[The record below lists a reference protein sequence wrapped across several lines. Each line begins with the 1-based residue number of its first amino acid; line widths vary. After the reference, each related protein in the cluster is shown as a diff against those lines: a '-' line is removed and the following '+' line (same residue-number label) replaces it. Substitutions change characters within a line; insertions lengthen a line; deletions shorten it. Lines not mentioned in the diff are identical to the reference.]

1 MEYNSDKWYKKVKTW
16 DQFVFM
22 FYAVLTGGSSIREV
36 MKNFMLMGDKL
47 THCGIFNVPR
57 RSSISDANANR
68 GASVFGHLY
77 LQLYKHY
84 KSYLSDSY
92 LPMKINGEVSPGIVE
107 IFDSTVVTIFKEV
120 FKACGRMPKDGR
132 RKGGIKAFTKITLS
146 ERVPNFI
153 YLKAAATNEKV
164 FLSFLDLAKGT
175 IAVFDKGFQKFAQ
188 YAEWTA
194 NGVFYITRMNKNATF
209 KIIEQM
215 PLEESCE
222 HGVQQDALIE
232 LEYKDGKQGTK
243 TTKARMVAY
252 IDPETGKKLVFLT
265 NLMALKA
272 LTICLL
278 YKNRWT
284 IEPLFRQIKQNF
296 ELTNFLSD
304 SAEGIKTQIW
314 LAMTLNL
321 IFTVIH
327 KMTKE
332 AEDFSTMVK
341 LAAKNTASYVNL
353 INFLKMTN
361 TEISLVLANLKI
373 MQLELFDINQGAA
386 FMNSS

>member
-1 MEYNSDKWYKKVKTW
+1 MEYQSDKWYKKVRAW

-36 MKNFMLMGDKL
+36 IKNFLLMGDKL
-47 THCGIFNVPR
+47 FHCGIFNVPK
-57 RSSISDANANR
+57 RSSISDANAHR
-68 GASVFGHLY
+68 GSDVFGHLY
-77 LQLYKHY
+77 LNLYKYY
-84 KSYLSDSY
+84 KAYLSDSY
-92 LPMKINGEVSPGIVE
+92 LPMKINGEVSPSIVE
-107 IFDSTVVTIFKEV
+107 IFDSTVVTLFKEV
-120 FKACGRMPKDGR
+120 FKACGQIPKDGR

-153 YLKAAATNEKV
+153 CLKAAATNEKV

-194 NGVFYITRMNKNATF
+194 NGVFYLTRMNDNATF

-222 HGVQQDALIE
+222 HGVQQDALIQ
-232 LEYKDGKQGTK
+232 LEYKNGKQGTK
-243 TTKARMVAY
+243 TTTARMVAY
-252 IDPETGKKLVFLT
+252 IDPETGNKLVFLT

-284 IEPLFRQIKQNF
+284 IEPLFKQIKQNF

-353 INFLKMTN
+353 VNFLKMSN
-361 TEISLVLANLKI
+361 TEISSILANLKI
-373 MQLELFDINQGAA
+373 VQLELFDLNQGAA
-386 FMNSS
+386 FKNSS